1 MSIFGSMSVGISG
14 LQAQSTAL
22 SNISDNIANA
32 QTTGFKRI
40 DTSFESLVIS
50 ASNTQ
55 YQAGG
60 VQARPDYVNSVSG
73 TVSSSDTPTNI
84 AIRGNGF
91 FSVSKLTTVNGQTTT
106 SGERYYTRDGSFAL
120 DSTRTLVNN
129 SGFALNGFA
138 YNSTTGLFDTSAT
151 PVQVTSDI
159 DSPVPT
165 KEIDVKANLPTD
177 PSGSITP
184 TQVQVY
190 DAAGTAHNVNL
201 TWRQGATAG
210 TWQLGITADGSQGTA
225 SAMPVEGLLST
236 GFPATSSESSLT
248 ANTLD
253 RGQVQ
258 DVSFST
264 AAVSPLTGFNIGDVY
279 SVVVN
284 GTTYSTTLTS
294 GNASSFSS
302 MKDVA
307 QSLADKINGSDTSS
321 GVTATVSPTGA
332 LRLTSRTAGTSF
344 SAVPSVSKGAITNHT
359 IGTMSTIVSGN
370 VATNVKGIVSQTA
383 VGDSTNIDDVYTAT
397 VTGTDNTGNPIGPV
411 TVSVTITPQNI
422 GTLNNLS
429 NVMSKLAYL
438 INNDTSTSPSLKGNV
453 AAAASGGT
461 LTLTSSNSGPVTLA
475 MTATDSPNLLNT
487 ANSSTYIA
495 NHTGSKETEKLTIT
509 GQPGDVGTTYTYTI
523 APPLAQTAT
532 VTTSTPAGTPAP
544 DPTQQT
550 TYAYDFTNGNPSIT
564 ATTPTSIGQLYTV
577 TLGSTTY
584 NYQIT
589 AANITQTPDLQ
600 SVVAELASQI
610 AGDSGSNFTLD
621 PANPPTGTSLNLI
634 SKDLGATLSTTQVT
648 PPGKAINVTYKTD
661 GTEASLSD
669 ISGKIAALINT
680 QASQQGLGVQALS
693 SGGTITLTGNTDSD
707 SFFTTVAPVI
717 AGKTPGHINLSFG
730 GTLADGTQAA
740 AGTLS
745 HMDSTAVGSGNATV
759 TADQGNGSAA
769 TVGFDVDFGYGL
781 QHFTLNLGNFGQS
794 SGLTQFDGTNI
805 NVTSKVQDGSPAG
818 TFKDV
823 QINADGTVLA
833 NYDNGRQRTIAKVP
847 IVLFNNPDA
856 LSRSTG
862 NVFTETVDS
871 GKARFND
878 TGVNGAGD
886 IASSSLE
893 GSNVDIASE
902 FTQLIVAQRSYT
914 ANTKVI
920 TTADDLLQD
929 TINLKR

>member
-50 ASNTQ
+50 ASRSQ

-60 VQARPDYVNSVSG
+60 VQARPDYANSVSG
-73 TVSSSDTPTNI
+73 TVSSSDTATNI

-91 FSVSKLTTVNGQTTT
+91 FSVSKLTTVNGQTTAA
-106 SGERYYTRDGSFAL
+106 GERYYTRDGSFAL

-138 YNSTTGLFDTSAT
+138 YDSTTGLFATSAT
-151 PVQVTSDI
+151 PVQVRADI
-159 DSPVPT
+159 DSPVQT
-165 KEIDVKANLPTD
+165 KTIDIKANLPTD

-190 DAAGTAHNVNL
+190 DAGGTAHNVNL

-210 TWQLGITADGSQGTA
+210 AWQLGITADGAQGTA
-225 SAMPVEGLLST
+225 SSMPVQGLLST
-236 GFPATSSESSLT
+236 GFAATSSEAMPT
-248 ANTLD
+248 TNKLD
-253 RGQVQ
+253 RASIQ
-258 DVSFST
+258 DVTFST
-264 AAVSPLTGFNIGDVY
+264 AAVSPLKGINIGDVY
-279 SVVVN
+279 SVTVN
-284 GTTYSTTLTS
+284 GTTYSTTITKT
-294 GNASSFSS
+294 NASQFAS
-302 MKDVA
+302 MKDISQA
-307 QSLADKINGSDTSS
+307 LADQINGADTSS
-321 GVTATVSPTGA
+321 GVAATVNSAGA
-332 LRLTSRTAGTSF
+332 LRLTARTAGTDF
-344 SAVPSVSKGAITNHT
+344 TATGNVTNGAITNHT
-359 IGTMSTIVSGN
+359 VGTMSTIVSGN
-370 VATNVKGIVSQTA
+370 VAAGTKGSVSQTV
-383 VGDSTNIDDVYTAT
+383 VGDSINIDDVYTAT
-397 VTGTDNTGNPIGPV
+397 ASGTDSAGNPVGPV

-422 GTLNNLS
+422 ASYGNLNA
-429 NVMSKLAYL
+429 VMSKLATL
-438 INNDTSTSPSLKGNV
+438 LQTDTTGPLKGNIT
-453 AAAASGGT
+453 ASAVNGT
-461 LTLTSSNSGPVTLA
+461 MTVTGLNAGPVSVA
-475 MTATDSPNLLNT
+475 VTAQDSPNLLNT
-487 ANSSTYIA
+487 VNTSTYVG
-495 NHTGSKETEKLTIT
+495 NVTGTKEIEKLTIT
-509 GQPGDVGTTYTYTI
+509 GQPGDVGTKYTFAISPPI
-523 APPLAQTAT
+523 AKTAT
-532 VTTSTPAGTPAP
+532 VTASTTSGTVP
-544 DPTQQT
+544 DPTLST
-550 TYAYDFTNGNPSIT
+550 DYTFDFTNGDPTVTGTT
-564 ATTPTSIGQLYTV
+564 ATQVGQMYTL
-577 TLGSTTY
+577 TLGTTTY
-584 NYQIT
+584 NLMINSG
-589 AANITQTPDLQ
+589 NINQYPDLQ
-600 SVVAELASQI
+600 SAVAGLAAQVNNDTQSP
-610 AGDSGSNFTLD
+610 FTLNT
-621 PANPPTGTSLNLI
+621 ASSTSTALVL
-634 SKDLGATLSTTQVT
+634 STRDLGATLGTTQVV
-648 PPGKAINVTYKTD
+648 PKGKGINVSYTTD

-669 ISGKIAALINT
+669 ISGKIAALINS

-693 SGGTITLTGNTDSD
+693 SGGTITLSGNTNSD
-707 SFFTTVAPVI
+707 SFFTTPGAVHI
-717 AGKTPGHINLSFG
+717 GQTPGHINLTFG
-730 GTLADGTQAA
+730 GTLSDGTTAA

-745 HMDSTAVGSGNATV
+745 HLDSTAVGTGNATV
-759 TADQGNGSAA
+759 TADQSSGAAA

-781 QHFTLNLGNFGQS
+781 QHFTLDLGNFGES
-794 SGLTQFDGTNI
+794 SGLTQFDGTSI

-847 IVLFNNPDA
+847 IVLFNNADA
-856 LSRSTG
+856 LARSTG

-893 GSNVDIASE
+893 GSNVDIAAE